1 MASTG
6 CAGSA
11 IDQINATIITPS
23 QKSKIFHEFVQISKG
38 NEHPMRPLQ
47 RWADLHCK
55 PLKWHITMKE
65 DKDIC
70 CHGMEGERGGG
81 NGKHTK
87 DLWGTDVSMPSF
99 VLYHVSNEKL

>member
-47 RWADLHCK
+47 R
-55 PLKWHITMKE
+55 
-65 DKDIC
+65 
-70 CHGMEGERGGG
+70 
-81 NGKHTK
+81 
-87 DLWGTDVSMPSF
+87 
-99 VLYHVSNEKL
+99 